1 MLDTKEIIK
10 AFLNDFKPI
19 ITSIEESSK
28 KIQKVEP
35 EGVLS
40 DIDLQ
45 LKKANSLIRQLESYQ
60 NANLSSG
67 LSKTNKM
74 MKNQLQQVSNP

>member
-45 LKKANSLIRQLESYQ
+45 LKS
-60 NANLSSG
+60 
-67 LSKTNKM
+67 
-74 MKNQLQQVSNP
+74 